1 MDNTLFI
8 LGNGFDLG
16 LGFKTSYG
24 DFMKSKEFLDFR
36 ESTYLGEY
44 LYKEQNKNKTWIDIE
59 KELSKYS
66 FVFLYKKLNTLI
78 I

>member
-24 DFMKSKEFLDFR
+24 DFMKSKEFFDFR

-44 LYKEQNKNKTWIDIE
+44 LYKEQNKKRHG
-59 KELSKYS
+59 
-66 FVFLYKKLNTLI
+66 
-78 I
+78 

>member
-16 LGFKTSYG
+16 LDFKTSYG
-24 DFMKSKEFLDFR
+24 DFMKSKEFFDFR

-44 LYKEQNKNKTWIDIE
+44 LYNNTA
-59 KELSKYS
+59 
-66 FVFLYKKLNTLI
+66 LN
-78 I
+78 

>member
-24 DFMKSKEFLDFR
+24 DFMKSLK
-36 ESTYLGEY
+36 SATYR
-44 LYKEQNKNKTWIDIE
+44 
-59 KELSKYS
+59 
-66 FVFLYKKLNTLI
+66 V
-78 I
+78 